1 PPVLSAFH
9 REFPDVI
16 LTVEVGNTRTI
27 EEKIL
32 RNELDLGV
40 VGGLPRRAEL
50 RVIPWVSDTLVLV
63 VEAHHRWAKR
73 KIITPK
79 ELLSEPV
86 LGRERGSA
94 TRETYEQAFAQRELD
109 LPRTMETGGIEAIK
123 RAVEAGLGVAI
134 LSGYS
139 VAREVEEGRVV
150 TLTLKDLPLIRPLSL
165 IYHKDKILT
174 WAMQELLKR
183 LDGITKSGHLGS

>member
-1 PPVLSAFH
+1 TEAGYMVEGYARRILALIEEAEAAVHTLQKGTGCRLRVGASNTPGIYLLPPVLSAFH

-79 ELLSEPV
+79 ELLSEPL

-94 TRETYEQAFAQRELD
+94 TRETYEQAF
-109 LPRTMETGGIEAIK
+109 
-123 RAVEAGLGVAI
+123 
-134 LSGYS
+134 
-139 VAREVEEGRVV
+139 
-150 TLTLKDLPLIRPLSL
+150 
-165 IYHKDKILT
+165 
-174 WAMQELLKR
+174 
-183 LDGITKSGHLGS
+183 